1 MKKSL
6 ILLFAFAV
14 LFFSCQKKEEA
25 QKESSICYIDG
36 TYKATSS
43 IKDEW
48 GGSAEVEIVV
58 KDGKITSCVFNSY
71 EEDGK
76 LKDVD
81 YGKVDGVIKNMG
93 LYKIAQNAV
102 TQSNKY
108 GDMLVQSQDIEKL
121 DAISGA
127 TVSFGLFKDAVE
139 QVVKEARMAET
150 MSGFDGDDS
159 SNSDGDASSNR

>member
-14 LFFSCQKKEEA
+14 LFSSCEKKEEA

-76 LKDVD
+76 LKDAD

-102 TQSNKY
+102 SQSNKY
-108 GDMLVQSQDIEKL
+108 GELLVKSQNIEKL
-121 DAISGA
+121 DALSGA

-139 QVVKEARMAET
+139 QVMKQAKLLDEQSCIDEKCSPR
-150 MSGFDGDDS
+150 G
-159 SNSDGDASSNR
+159 

>member
-36 TYKATSS
+36 TYKATAS

-58 KDGKITSCVFNSY
+58 KDGRITSCVFTSY

-76 LKDVD
+76 LKDSD

-102 TQSNKY
+102 IQSNKY
-108 GDMLVQSQDIEKL
+108 GDMLVKSQNIEKL

-139 QVVKEARMAET
+139 QIMKEAIACDEQ
-150 MSGFDGDDS
+150 SCADGDYS
-159 SNSDGDASSNR
+159 TRRS

>member
-1 MKKSL
+1 MKKNL
-6 ILLFAFAV
+6 ILLLV
-14 LFFSCQKKEEA
+14 GVSLLFSCTKKEET
-25 QKESSICYIDG
+25 QECSIRYIDG
-36 TYKATSS
+36 IYKATSS

-58 KDGKITSCVFNSY
+58 KDGRITSCVFTSY

-76 LKDVD
+76 LKDAD

-102 TQSNKY
+102 SQSNKY
-108 GDMLVQSQDIEKL
+108 GELLVKSQNIEKL
-121 DAISGA
+121 DALSGA

-139 QVVKEARMAET
+139 QVMKQAKLLDEQSCIDEKCSPR
-150 MSGFDGDDS
+150 G
-159 SNSDGDASSNR
+159 